1 MELEQLHHAYRHGDL
16 QLQGATTL
24 PMNILAELP
33 ELQMLNVACNQK
45 IPGDGCWKTGM
56 TPSTVER

>member
-16 QLQGATTL
+16 QLQGADY
-24 PMNILAELP
+24 PSDDILAELP

-45 IPGDGCWKTGM
+45 KFRGDVLLDNWK
-56 TPSTVER
+56 